1 MEFWGAEVKVGETL
15 KVDPNEFEA
24 CIHLSQAAL
33 GESKKDKGNDSVV
46 LFVKVGE
53 QKLVLGTLLKDKIP
67 QISLELV
74 LDKEFEL
81 SHNSKTASVHFCG
94 YKALYPGD
102 DDSEDD
108 YTDSDEEEIPLA
120 VAENGKTETKAEEL
134 KVAEPKKANAKVPQ
148 PAKNAAPAKPA
159 PAKPAKQ
166 VKVVDPKEDSDDESD
181 EDDDEIGSSDDEME
195 DVDSDE
201 EDEDDSDEEDEEE
214 TPVKKVEQGK
224 KRANE
229 SASKTPVSSKK
240 AKNATPEKTDGKKAG
255 HTATP
260 HPKKGG
266 KTPNTD
272 AKSPKSGGQLSCGS
286 CSKTFNSETGLQQH
300 SKAKHG
306 AQ

>member
-81 SHNSKTASVHFCG
+81 SHNSKTASVHF
-94 YKALYPGD
+94 Y
-102 DDSEDD
+102 
-108 YTDSDEEEIPLA
+108 SDEEEIPLA

-134 KVAEPKKANAKVPQ
+134 KVAEPKKA
-148 PAKNAAPAKPA
+148 KNATPAKPA

-201 EDEDDSDEEDEEE
+201 EDEDDSDEDEEE